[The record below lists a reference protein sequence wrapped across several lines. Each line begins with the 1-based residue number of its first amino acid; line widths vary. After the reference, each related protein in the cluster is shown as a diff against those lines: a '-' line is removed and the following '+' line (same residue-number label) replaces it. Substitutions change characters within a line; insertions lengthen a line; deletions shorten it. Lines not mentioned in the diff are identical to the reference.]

1 MLRKFNIEFT
11 SHDDPGFRQRGPA
24 AWGEIERVI
33 ASCHTA
39 KREPHRSAILG
50 RKWDLV
56 IVDEAHHLRNRSTQ
70 LWRFASEIQKQFIL
84 LLTATPVQNNLEELF
99 NLVTLLE
106 PGLLSTAR
114 QFQKQFVDRKD
125 KLTPKNVDEL
135 HRLLEEVMVRN
146 RRSTVGLQF
155 TRRWA
160 RTDRIPPTPAEHDL
174 YHGVADFVR
183 HHLRAPRSKGGLTR
197 MALLALQMGLGSSA
211 AAAAGTLARLAETSG
226 LTQADRDT
234 LTDLAE
240 QAASLTDSS
249 KVEHLLRLLAEWP
262 DKMVIFT
269 QFRAT
274 QEM

>member
-125 KLTPKNVDEL
+125 KLTPRNVDEL
-135 HRLLEEVMVRN
+135 HTLLGEVMVRN

-160 RTDRIPPTPAEHDL
+160 RTERVTPAAPEREL
-174 YHGVADFVR
+174 YDAVAGFVRPQLRSATGKGGVA
-183 HHLRAPRSKGGLTR
+183 R
-197 MALLALQMGLGSSA
+197 MALVSLQMALGSSSQ
-211 AAAAGTLARLAETSG
+211 AAAGTLGRLAENPALPAG
-226 LTQADRDT
+226 DRAV
-234 LTDLAE
+234 LA
-240 QAASLTDSS
+240 QLAA
-249 KVEHLLRLLAEWP
+249 
-262 DKMVIFT
+262 
-269 QFRAT
+269 RAG
-274 QEM
+274 QQG